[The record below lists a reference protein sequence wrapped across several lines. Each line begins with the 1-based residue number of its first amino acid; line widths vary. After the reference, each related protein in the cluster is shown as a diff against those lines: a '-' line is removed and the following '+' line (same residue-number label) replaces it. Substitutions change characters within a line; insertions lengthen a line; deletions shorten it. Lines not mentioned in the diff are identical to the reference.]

1 MRIIH
6 TIKAFVLLL
15 VLCLT
20 VSCQKDLDNIEDNTQ
35 GHITFWDASL
45 TRSSQEGN
53 FEQGDA
59 IGVFAINPNTGEYWG
74 NNNKYVYSN
83 GKFKPATET
92 DDIIVTK
99 GTDFDFYVYYPYNSN
114 QRDITNIAHV
124 CTNQDAKSGW
134 ASSDFLTA
142 TYTDAI
148 SDYSIPLNFIHR
160 YATIEVHVNRND
172 GVTAAA
178 LKNVKYSSRFNLLT
192 GQVSTDDSRTN
203 LKMYCYNANNN
214 GSAVFR
220 CTVPVQTLSATSNY
234 VTLSGSSSIDVR
246 AESDMVLATGKIQNY
261 SITYQ
266 KHIQI
271 TDYLPGGTTSGS
283 GYYNIGKQC
292 TVNATPKPGYEFV
305 GWYENNQLLSTNL
318 SYTFKVLSDHNLVP
332 KYRNYSSWAVN
343 ISANPTQIKTAGG
356 SSAITASAV
365 RNVYV
370 NGALQG
376 TANGT
381 VSLSSNNPAFVIQGM
396 TVRVSENTT
405 TSTRSAIIT
414 ASCGGVTNSV
424 TLTQPGR
431 TETYVFTINGGTSV
445 SSTFESNGGTVK
457 YNIVSQKTTII
468 DGNSTTVTANWS
480 QSWSTT
486 SFGSFGNDGTLI
498 IVDNPNKTQR
508 AAIITLTQEGSGK
521 KVIITVKQ
529 KKKNSVDIGN

>member
-1 MRIIH
+1 MKFQHIILF
-6 TIKAFVLLL
+6 IVLLL
-15 VLCLT
+15 T
-20 VSCQKDLDNIEDNTQ
+20 ASCQKEFENAQTEER
-35 GHITFWDASL
+35 GHISFTVNPQS
-45 TRSSQEGN
+45 RNSQEGT
-53 FEQGDA
+53 FEEGDA
-59 IGVFAINPNTGEYWG
+59 IGIFAIEPITGVYWAT
-74 NNNKYVYSN
+74 NNKYVYAG
-83 GKFKPATET
+83 GKFKPATVD

-99 GTDFDFYVYYPYNSN
+99 GTDFDFYVYYPYNAN

-124 CTNQDAKSGW
+124 CTDQDAKSAW
-134 ASSDFLTA
+134 ASSDFMTA

-148 SDYSIPLNFIHR
+148 TDYSIPLNFIHR
-160 YATIEVHVNRND
+160 YATVEVHVNKNA
-172 GVTAAA
+172 GVTAAT

-283 GYYNIGKQC
+283 GYYNIGTQC

-305 GWYENNQLLSTNL
+305 GWYENNQLLSTNQ
-318 SYTFKVLSDHNLVP
+318 SYTFEVLSDHNLVP
-332 KYRNYSSWAVN
+332 KYQNYSSWVVN

-396 TVRVSENTT
+396 SVRVSENTT

-431 TETYVFTINGGTSV
+431 TETYVFTINGGSSV
-445 SSTFESNGGTVK
+445 SGTFESSGGTAK
-457 YNIVSQKTTII
+457 YTIVSQKTTVI
-468 DGNSTTVTANWS
+468 DGNSTTVSANWS
-480 QSWSTT
+480 ASWNTS
-486 SFGSFGNDGTLI
+486 SFGSLGNDGTLI
-498 IVDNPNKTQR
+498 IVDNPNTTQR
-508 AAIITLTQEGSGK
+508 AAVITLTQEGSGK
-521 KVIITVKQ
+521 QVTITVRQ
-529 KKKNSVDIGN
+529 KKKNSVDIEN